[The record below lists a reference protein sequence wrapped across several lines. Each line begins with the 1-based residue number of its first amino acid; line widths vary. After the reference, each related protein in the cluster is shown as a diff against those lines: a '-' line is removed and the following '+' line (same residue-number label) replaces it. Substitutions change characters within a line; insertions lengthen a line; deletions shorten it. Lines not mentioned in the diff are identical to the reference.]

1 MTDHDDRLTAL
12 FREAASTTAPPPA
25 FDHDAVVTRSRKV
38 TARRRSALLGGAMAL
53 LVVAGVGTAVSLPL
67 GDDAGSTAAAP
78 ASAPEAERAGDA
90 AGGAPAP
97 AAPYV
102 SSPEADSSAP
112 DALQGVAPFTGVP
125 LGPSPA
131 ECAPRQDPELRALV
145 EQVLPEVAGA
155 PEAAVTQ
162 ECRPGG
168 ERGVDLEVDDAGA
181 TGLLTVEYR
190 PPGGSADAGPGAVSA
205 TASTAS
211 GGMVVVRSQGSAPGA
226 PVPFEGR
233 LDTAAAFLAPRL

>member
-1 MTDHDDRLTAL
+1 MTEPDDRLAAL

-25 FDHDAVVTRSRKV
+25 FDHDAVVARSRKV

-97 AAPYV
+97 YAAP
-102 SSPEADSSAP
+102 EGDSSVP
-112 DALQGVAPFTGVP
+112 YALQDVPPFTGVP

-131 ECAPRQDPELRALV
+131 GCAPRQDPELRALV

-168 ERGVDLEVDDAGA
+168 ERGVNLEVDDAGA
-181 TGLLTVEYR
+181 AGLLTVEYR
-190 PPGGSADAGPGAVSA
+190 PPGTPADADPGAVSA
-205 TASTAS
+205 TAPTAS
-211 GGMVVVRSQGSAPGA
+211 GGTVVVRSQGSGPGA